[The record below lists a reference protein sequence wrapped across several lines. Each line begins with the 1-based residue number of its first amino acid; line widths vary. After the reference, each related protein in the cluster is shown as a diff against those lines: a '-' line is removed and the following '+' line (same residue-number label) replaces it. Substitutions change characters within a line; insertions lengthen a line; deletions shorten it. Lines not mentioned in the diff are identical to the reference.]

1 MDPSGRT
8 WDDQKYYKLFKPVV
22 LTDLLTVGDVVVV
35 IIAVLGAISMKRC
48 PDISFPIIEHSE
60 ASLECFEDLNRGKVS
75 GLSSYE

>member
-1 MDPSGRT
+1 MT
-8 WDDQKYYKLFKPVV
+8 KKIINFFTLLF
-22 LTDLLTVGDVVVV
+22 LTDLLAVGDVVVV

-75 GLSSYE
+75 GLSSNG